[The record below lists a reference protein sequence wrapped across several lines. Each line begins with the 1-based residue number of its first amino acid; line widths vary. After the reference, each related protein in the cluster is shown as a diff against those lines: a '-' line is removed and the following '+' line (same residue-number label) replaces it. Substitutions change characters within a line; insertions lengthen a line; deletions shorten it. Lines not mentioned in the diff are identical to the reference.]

1 MISISAFFFFL
12 LNLLTYDVTASLTT
26 STSCINT
33 VAGGATKALP
43 AFQSPSSI
51 DRDTS
56 GALIFSASSAIYR
69 INDDERTSIRTAGVD
84 PNEKTISSTGYSGDG
99 GPAASARF
107 GGDVTVI
114 KSIREGGSL
123 LVLDPKNN
131 AVRIIYQNG
140 TISTYFSCL
149 QTSFGGDGGHFRSP
163 GFSCSLGLGLA
174 ESPDGDLY
182 FSDRLNNRIRKI
194 SFQDGIVTTIAG
206 TGNAGWTNDGGRAIS
221 ANIEAPELIAI
232 SPDGSTLA
240 FVGAVNGTYNGAP
253 RVIRSVKLTSGQINH
268 LAGCNANVI
277 KCEPNGDIATL
288 FSIAG
293 PITGLGFRPLDSAL
307 TFINRGDLTVRT
319 ISEGKITILAGTG
332 KRGRTRAGILANSA
346 DLNSPSG
353 LFFDPEGDL
362 YISDSASDQLLFIN
376 AQTNVIS
383 TILYATPPA
392 INILQEKNVLATQ
405 TLLSGPAGLLSTPIG
420 DILIADSVQNTIR
433 ILRSDGTIGT
443 LAGDGEPCVDPTSSC
458 GDGLPATS
466 AQLNAP
472 LSMALLKNG
481 DLLIVDS
488 SCGKIRKI
496 SAASSIINTIVGTG
510 VIGYKDGIANESF
523 IGATS
528 VAVDDNNAIYMAD
541 FVNSRIRKIQG
552 NVVTT
557 VAGDGSKLV
566 GNSGAVPSV
575 NGGSVATTVSVPG
588 PLMLAFGPDKL
599 LYISDIIANAIFR
612 FNPADGKIELFAFK
626 PWQTIPP
633 SGGIG
638 DGGHVSNAIIY
649 SPAQLAFDSIGN
661 LYVAESKG
669 NRIRMISASNRF
681 VSTVAGNGTSVT
693 SGDGG
698 SPVSALL
705 SSPRGLTID
714 PFNNLFFSEEGSLR
728 VRELSFGATP
738 NCPAGFTCPCGLR
751 PEPCL
756 NPAFFCPAGSTQPTP
771 VSPGFMAIGL
781 SLYSSTVDK
790 VSRS

>member
-1 MISISAFFFFL
+1 MISKSFSFFFL
-12 LNLLTYDVTASLTT
+12 INLNLLKFTYYVTASST
-26 STSCINT
+26 TSCINT
-33 VAGGATKALP
+33 VAGGAAKSQP
-43 AFQSPSSI
+43 AFQFPSSI
-51 DRDTS
+51 DRDSS

-69 INDDERTSIRTAGVD
+69 INDDERTSIRIAGVD
-84 PNEKTISSTGYSGDG
+84 PNEKTITSTGYSGDG
-99 GPAASARF
+99 VPAASARF

-123 LVLDPKNN
+123 LVLDPKNT

-140 TISTYFSCL
+140 TISTFFSCL

-174 ESPDGDLY
+174 ESPNGDLY
-182 FSDRLNNRIRKI
+182 FSDRLNHRIRKI

-206 TGNAGWTNDGGRAIS
+206 TGNAGWTNDGGSATS

-232 SPDGSTLA
+232 SSDGEKLA
-240 FVGAVNGTYNGAP
+240 FVGAVNGA
-253 RVIRSVKLTSGQINH
+253 RVIRLVVIKTGQINH
-268 LAGCNANVI
+268 LAGCNSN
-277 KCEPNGDIATL
+277 KCEANGAIATL

-293 PITGLGFRPLDSAL
+293 PITGLKFHPSPIDSVL
-307 TFINRGDLTVRT
+307 TFINQGEYRIRAILSNGNT
-319 ISEGKITILAGTG
+319 TILAGTG
-332 KRGRTRAGILANSA
+332 KRGRTRAGILANRA
-346 DLNSPSG
+346 DLNGPSG
-353 LFFDPEGDL
+353 LFFDPNGDL

-392 INILQEKNVLATQ
+392 RNILQEKNVLATQ
-405 TLLSGPAGLLSTPIG
+405 TLLSGPAGLLSTPVG
-420 DILIADSVQNTIR
+420 DILIADSVQHTIR
-433 ILRSDGTIGT
+433 VLRSDGSIGT
-443 LAGDGEPCVDPTSSC
+443 VAGDGEPCVDPTSSC

-481 DLLIVDS
+481 DLITVDS

-496 SAASSIINTIVGTG
+496 SAVSSIITTLVGTG
-510 VIGYKDGIANESF
+510 VIGNKDGLLNEAEFS
-523 IGATS
+523 AAS
-528 VAVDDNNAIYMAD
+528 VAVDDNNSIYIAD
-541 FVNSRIRKIQG
+541 FVNSRIRKLQG

-566 GNSGAVPSV
+566 GNSGAVPSA
-575 NGGSVATTVSVPG
+575 NGGSVATSVSVPG

-661 LYVAESKG
+661 FYVAESKG

-681 VSTVAGNGTSVT
+681 VSTIAGNGTGFT

-705 SSPRGLTID
+705 SSPLGLTID

-728 VRELSFGATP
+728 VRELSFGAIP